1 MLLKTKE
8 VDLERTQ
15 KRTQI
20 EAILGSKPIGVK
32 RHVVE
37 NKEKLQLSKETP
49 FGVEAICG
57 ERSQFVFPVP
67 DSGAGQVGP
76 PLGSAWPMQ
85 APPAGVDA
93 LTGLDLL
100 RCRPG
105 RGKPRPYIGDYE
117 VRDAE

>member
-1 MLLKTKE
+1 MLLKTQE

-20 EAILGSKPIGVK
+20 EAILGSKPIRLK

-37 NKEKLQLSKETP
+37 NKEELQLSKETP
-49 FGVEAICG
+49 FGVEAIHG
-57 ERSQFVFPVP
+57 ERSQSVFPVP
-67 DSGAGQVGP
+67 DSGTGLAGPTP
-76 PLGSAWPMQ
+76 PT
-85 APPAGVDA
+85 GVDA

-100 RCRPG
+100 RRPG

-117 VRDAE
+117 ARDAE

>member
-20 EAILGSKPIGVK
+20 EAILGSKPIRLK

-37 NKEKLQLSKETP
+37 NKEELQLSKETP
-49 FGVEAICG
+49 FGVEAIYG
-57 ERSQFVFPVP
+57 EQSQFVFPVP
-67 DSGAGQVGP
+67 DSRAGHVGP
-76 PLGSAWPMQ
+76 IGPARREPWASA
-85 APPAGVDA
+85 A
-93 LTGLDLL
+93 
-100 RCRPG
+100 
-105 RGKPRPYIGDYE
+105 RPYCGRE

>member
-20 EAILGSKPIGVK
+20 EAILGSKPIWVK

-37 NKEKLQLSKETP
+37 NKERLQLSREAS
-49 FGVEAICG
+49 FGLKAIYG
-57 ERSQFVFPVP
+57 ERSQFVFPFP
-67 DSGAGQVGP
+67 DSGAGHIGP
-76 PLGSAWPMQ
+76 IGPARREPWASA
-85 APPAGVDA
+85 A
-93 LTGLDLL
+93 
-100 RCRPG
+100 
-105 RGKPRPYIGDYE
+105 RPYCGRE